1 MQCIAK
7 LPILEVTY
15 SLGTTALRPM
25 NSFLVHVL
33 PLTTG
38 NFELVLWLY
47 GTAAVKPLVN
57 CTFIDDQ
64 CFSFH

>member
-7 LPILEVTY
+7 LPLLEVTY

-47 GTAAVKPLVN
+47 GTAAV
-57 CTFIDDQ
+57 
-64 CFSFH
+64 